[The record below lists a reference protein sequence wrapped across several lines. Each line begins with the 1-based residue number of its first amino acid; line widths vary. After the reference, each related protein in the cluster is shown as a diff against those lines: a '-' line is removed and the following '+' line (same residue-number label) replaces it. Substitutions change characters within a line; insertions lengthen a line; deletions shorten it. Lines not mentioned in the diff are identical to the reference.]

1 MAEPEPITEEILKG
15 VREGDEGAWRELL
28 RLLSPQV
35 YAIIRRQIRFSADH
49 DDLAQDTFTRIFL
62 KLDHYSGKS
71 EFRHW
76 VSRVTINTCYD
87 WLRKRRARPLSS
99 FSDLGEKEER
109 LIELTLADGDA
120 GRETDAEDL
129 RHVLDRMIA
138 TLRPREQIVIRL
150 LDLEEHSVQ
159 AVCGLT
165 GWGESKVKVTAH
177 RARKKLAEMLVRYK
191 PVRNDHE

>member
-1 MAEPEPITEEILKG
+1 MAEPEPIPAVILEG

-35 YAIIRRQIRFSADH
+35 YAIIRRQIRFTADH

-62 KLDHYSGKS
+62 KLDRYSGKS

-87 WLRKRRARPLSS
+87 WLRKRRARPLSN
-99 FSDLGEKEER
+99 FADLGEKEAK
-109 LIELTLADGDA
+109 LIEHALADGDT
-120 GRETDAEDL
+120 GRESDTEDL

-138 TLRPREQIVIRL
+138 TLKPREQIVIRL

-159 AVCGLT
+159 AVCDLT
-165 GWGESKVKVTAH
+165 GWGDSKVKVTAH
-177 RARKKLAEMLVRYK
+177 RARKKLAEMLSRFK
-191 PVRNDHE
+191 TGRNNHE